1 MYPFLLISRRMSAV
15 IAVAL
20 LLGVTSVPQAQAGYT
35 AVRQPKRVTEPSH
48 EQILERMYGGNF
60 VADASGLN
68 FSNESGVTVT
78 RLDDTAAA
86 SATASTD
93 ESWPTRNTSAG
104 RGRKASRMFSSI
116 AGPNRDDTD
125 PLVSHQVDTP
135 GEGNGATT
143 YLLCWEDKLGQ
154 GSDRDYNDTVG
165 EIKPAD
171 AADAGAT
178 AAALAEP
185 LLIPLPP
192 AVRSGLGGLVGL
204 GLLGA
209 MRRSTR
215 WLRR

>member
-48 EQILERMYGGNF
+48 EQILARVYGGNV

-68 FSNESGVTVT
+68 FSNESGV
-78 RLDDTAAA
+78 
-86 SATASTD
+86 
-93 ESWPTRNTSAG
+93 
-104 RGRKASRMFSSI
+104 
-116 AGPNRDDTD
+116 
-125 PLVSHQVDTP
+125 
-135 GEGNGATT
+135 
-143 YLLCWEDKLGQ
+143 
-154 GSDRDYNDTVG
+154 DTVG

>member
-1 MYPFLLISRRMSAV
+1 MYRFLLISRRMSAV

-78 RLDDTAAA
+78 RLDDTATA

-125 PLVSHQVDTP
+125 HLVSHQVDTP
-135 GEGNGATT
+135 GEATGPPRIFCAGRT
-143 YLLCWEDKLGQ
+143 
-154 GSDRDYNDTVG
+154 SSAR
-165 EIKPAD
+165 
-171 AADAGAT
+171 AATGITTTRSARSNRRMPRT
-178 AAALAEP
+178 R
-185 LLIPLPP
+185 
-192 AVRSGLGGLVGL
+192 VRP
-204 GLLGA
+204 
-209 MRRSTR
+209 RRHWPSR
-215 WLRR
+215 S